1 MSDRPGAQKIV
12 SLLQFTRE
20 ESVALTDAMLAFA
33 HSPQCARPMHAAKT
47 EIFGD
52 LERLSGDLASAV
64 ESESCQS
71 NFHTWFL
78 FDRHVTEDRHT
89 VADAF
94 ADGGPLQLTRGQ
106 QVYLAR
112 MRASHLHPYRVRAVR
127 RDVGLELQSL
137 WNGRVT
143 SVRERAA
150 THYVVTG
157 STPFARVIDGPRGE
171 PEIHGM
177 LSFPPAEMSELLRAL
192 RSVFAARAEQ
202 HTEPAEAAFFN
213 DVTPWILRS
222 WLSTFGLSRAP
233 RRSTGAAAKAP
244 AVKRVLQL
252 EIVLE
257 GVRPRVW
264 RRLLVPETMT
274 LTSLS
279 ASLERV
285 MGWESY
291 HLHRF
296 EIDGIEYGVPDRE
309 FPNDMR
315 DEHGRRIGDFGL
327 CKGSKFFYDYDFG
340 DCWRHRVRVEAILD
354 AEAGVRYPRCV
365 DGENACPPEDVGGIR
380 GYADF
385 LRVLRNPRH
394 EDYEHLRTWSRRGR
408 RDFDPHRFVIEKVN
422 EVLRARVL
430 VHSSGG
436 GERKF
441 PAETEAQAR

>member
-1 MSDRPGAQKIV
+1 MSDEPGAQKVI
-12 SLLQFTRE
+12 SLSQFTRE

-33 HSPQCARPMHAAKT
+33 HSPQCAGPMRAAKA

-52 LERLSGDLASAV
+52 LERRGDLASVV
-64 ESESCQS
+64 ESESCRS

-78 FDRHVTEDRHT
+78 FDRHVTEDGHT
-89 VADAF
+89 VADVF
-94 ADGGPLQLTRGQ
+94 ADGGPLRLSRGQ

-137 WNGRVT
+137 WSGQVT
-143 SVRERAA
+143 PVRERAA
-150 THYVVTG
+150 TYYATAG
-157 STPFARVIDGPRGE
+157 STLFARVIAGPRGE
-171 PEIHGM
+171 PEIHGI
-177 LSFPPAEMSELLRAL
+177 LSFPPAEMSTLLRAL
-192 RSVFAARAEQ
+192 RSLFAIREKE
-202 HTEPAEAAFFN
+202 HREPAEGAFFK
-213 DVTPWILRS
+213 DVTPWILQS
-222 WLSTFGLSRAP
+222 WLSTFGPPRAP
-233 RRSTGAAAKAP
+233 RRTGAATKTQ

-257 GVRPRVW
+257 RVRPRVW

-296 EIDGIEYGVPDRE
+296 EIDGIEYGVPDSE

-315 DEHGRRIGDFGL
+315 DENGRRIGDFGL
-327 CKGSKFFYDYDFG
+327 RKGSKFFYDYDFG
-340 DCWRHRVRVEAILD
+340 DGWRHRVRVEAILD
-354 AEAGVRYPRCV
+354 AQADVRYPLCV
-365 DGENACPPEDVGGIR
+365 DGANACPPEDVGGVG

-394 EDYEHLRTWSRRGR
+394 EDYEHFRTWSRRGR
-408 RDFDPHRFVIEKVN
+408 RDFDPHRFEVEKAN

-430 VHSSGG
+430 VRSSS
-436 GERKF
+436 
-441 PAETEAQAR
+441 